1 MPDGLPYVLGN
12 VRVASGDVR
21 LQRFAE
27 EQLRV
32 NAQFGSYAN
41 LVHGLTKNPA
51 NVQMLEE
58 FGRDTTAVVAVDFAS
73 LKSYAGNGNIQ
84 AREYYTEIID
94 THSALWEANL

>member
-1 MPDGLPYVLGN
+1 M
-12 VRVASGDVR
+12 R

-73 LKSYAGNGNIQ
+73 LKSYAANGNIQ

>member
-1 MPDGLPYVLGN
+1 M
-12 VRVASGDVR
+12 ASGDVR

-41 LVHGLTKNPA
+41 LVNGLTKSPA
-51 NVQMLEE
+51 NAQMVEDL
-58 FGRDTTAVVAVDFAS
+58 GRDTTAVIAVDFAS
-73 LKSYAGNGNIQ
+73 LKSQVGNGNIQ
-84 AREYYTEIID
+84 AREFFTEIID

>member
-1 MPDGLPYVLGN
+1 
-12 VRVASGDVR
+12 
-21 LQRFAE
+21 
-27 EQLRV
+27 
-32 NAQFGSYAN
+32 
-41 LVHGLTKNPA
+41 
-51 NVQMLEE
+51 MLEE